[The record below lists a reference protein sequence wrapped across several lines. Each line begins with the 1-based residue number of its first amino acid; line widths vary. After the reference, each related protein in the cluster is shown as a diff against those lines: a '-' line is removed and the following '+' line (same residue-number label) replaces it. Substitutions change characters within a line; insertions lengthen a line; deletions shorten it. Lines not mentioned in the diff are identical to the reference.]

1 MILDY
6 YQLNPHKI
14 HRLPK
19 IQRQSKTVH
28 EPKNASQRL
37 DNNPSPGK
45 AKSLRIFASTDTN
58 NAADNQKS
66 SKTAFVQLINR
77 IQHSKDK
84 FIDLPLKSMHQ
95 TN

>member
-6 YQLNPHKI
+6 YQPNPHKI

-19 IQRQSKTVH
+19 IQRESKTVH
-28 EPKNASQRL
+28 EPKHTSQRL
-37 DNNPSPGK
+37 DNYSSPGK
-45 AKSLRIFASTDTN
+45 EKSLRTFASTDKN

-66 SKTAFVQLINR
+66 SKAALVQLINR

-84 FIDLPLKSMHQ
+84 YINLPLKSMHQ